1 MTVYLRTRVDPKQIM
16 PIIRQQVRR
25 LDPNI
30 PVYEMRTTE
39 QQLDLSLRTER
50 LVASLS
56 TVFGV
61 LATMLAII
69 GLYGVMAYTVA
80 RRTREIGIR
89 MALGALQGNV
99 IWMIMREVLL
109 VLAVGVVI
117 GVPAAM
123 GLSRLVR
130 SQLYGLTPYD
140 PGTVVGATVV
150 LAAVACLAGLIPAL
164 RASRIDPTQ
173 ALRYE

>member
-1 MTVYLRTRVDPKQIM
+1 MLAAYGSFLIAIAIRGRKDP
-16 PIIRQQVRR
+16 V
-25 LDPNI
+25 
-30 PVYEMRTTE
+30 PVHDAATHPAHG
-39 QQLDLSLRTER
+39 L
-50 LVASLS
+50 
-56 TVFGV
+56 FGV

-140 PGTVVGATVV
+140 PGTLVGATVV